1 MEISLTQII
10 ILLIMLVTLAIYSYI
25 TWKKFGKDSVDEIIS
40 VSEPPKEISAM
51 MAAYIN
57 SSQKEISNYLVYI
70 GLLELI
76 SKGFVIIEDY
86 VDLKKYNKVK
96 KNSKMTEDEYEIKKD
111 KKTVEIID
119 IEKYYRQISKKKYGF
134 NMEKVNDYGCRQWE
148 LSEEERMV
156 LEFLIEYGKD
166 SILGHKK
173 PIMEQFFK
181 ILEVLKEKFAGR
193 GNYTFLYLIGIK
205 SINREKWDKRLYN
218 SNWKFKILYIIIIFL
233 FEILLFIFEGMNA
246 IVPSIVLFPI
256 FFWVIL
262 LSNILFLILKTKAFP
277 VLIKLM
283 ISLLI
288 GAFCGIMYFWAGL
301 MLFLFGIAGVLIT
314 LATILL
320 VLYFRNVGKF
330 TDRGARVKKDLEG
343 FRMYVKSG
351 EVKKFNDVEELI
363 SYFKKI
369 LPFSQALKVQKHV
382 VEMVKKSIEISGF
395 NDKKEYIEN
404 MLNIFI
410 YKNDKFMKSFVNE
423 IFTNEILESA
433 RNDALGG
440 NYYEEF

>member
-10 ILLIMLVTLAIYSYI
+10 ILLIMLITLVIYSYI
-25 TWKKFGKDSVDEIIS
+25 TWKKFGKNSVDEIIS

-51 MAAYIN
+51 MAAYMDGSKQTIDLA
-57 SSQKEISNYLVYI
+57 YL

-76 SKGFVIIEDY
+76 SKEFVIIEDY
-86 VDLKKYNKVK
+86 VDLKNYKV
-96 KNSKMTEDEYEIKKD
+96 TEDEHEIKKD
-111 KKTVEIID
+111 KKTVEIVD
-119 IEKYYRQISKKKYGF
+119 IKKYYRQITKKKYGF
-134 NMEKVNDYGCRQWE
+134 NMGKINDYGCRQWE
-148 LSEEERMV
+148 LSEEERMI
-156 LEFLIEYGKD
+156 LEFLIEYDKE
-166 SILGHKK
+166 SILGYKN
-173 PIMEQFFK
+173 PIMNQLLK
-181 ILEVLKEKFAGR
+181 ILEVLKEKFDGR
-193 GNYTFLYLIGIK
+193 GNYAFLYLIGIK
-205 SINREKWDKRLYN
+205 SINKKKWDKRLYT
-218 SNWKFKILYIIIIFL
+218 SNWRFRIFYIIIIFL
-233 FEILLFIFEGMNA
+233 FGIFLFIFEGMKA
-246 IVPSIVLFPI
+246 IVPLIVLFPI

-277 VLIKLM
+277 VLMRLM

-320 VLYFRNVGKF
+320 VLYFRNIGKF
-330 TDRGARVKKDLEG
+330 TDRGAKVKKDLEG

-369 LPFSQALKVQKHV
+369 LPFSQALEVQKHV
-382 VEMVKKSIEISGF
+382 VEMVEKSIEMSRF

-410 YKNDKFMKSFVNE
+410 YKNDKFMKSFGNE
-423 IFTNEILESA
+423 IFTNEILERA
-433 RNDALGG
+433 HDDGLGG

>member
-1 MEISLTQII
+1 MEISLIQII

-51 MAAYIN
+51 MAAYMDGSKQTIDLA
-57 SSQKEISNYLVYI
+57 YL

-76 SKGFVIIEDY
+76 SKEFVIIEDY
-86 VDLKKYNKVK
+86 VDLKNYKV
-96 KNSKMTEDEYEIKKD
+96 TEDEHEIKKD
-111 KKTVEIID
+111 KKTVEIVD
-119 IEKYYRQISKKKYGF
+119 IEKYYRQITKKKYGF
-134 NMEKVNDYGCRQWE
+134 NMGKINDYGCRQWE
-148 LSEEERMV
+148 LSEEERMI
-156 LEFLIEYGKD
+156 LEFLIEYDKE
-166 SILGHKK
+166 SILGYKN
-173 PIMEQFFK
+173 PIMNQLLK
-181 ILEVLKEKFAGR
+181 ILEVLKEKFDGR
-193 GNYTFLYLIGIK
+193 GNYAFLYLIGIK
-205 SINREKWDKRLYN
+205 SINREKWDKRFYN
-218 SNWKFKILYIIIIFL
+218 SNWKLKILYIIIIFL
-233 FEILLFIFEGMNA
+233 FGILLFIFEGMNA
-246 IVPSIVLFPI
+246 IVPLIVLFPT
-256 FFWVIL
+256 FFWAIL

-288 GAFCGIMYFWAGL
+288 GAFCGIVYFSAGL
-301 MLFLFGIAGVLIT
+301 MLFPFGIAGVLIT

-330 TDRGARVKKDLEG
+330 TDKGAKVKKNLEG

-382 VEMVKKSIEISGF
+382 VEMIKKSIEISGF
-395 NDKKEYIEN
+395 EDKKEYIEN
-404 MLNIFI
+404 TLNIFI
-410 YKNDKFMKSFVNE
+410 YKNDKFMKSFGNE
-423 IFTNEILESA
+423 IFAKEILEKAS
-433 RNDALGG
+433 NEALEG

>member
-10 ILLIMLVTLAIYSYI
+10 ILLIMLITLVIYSYI
-25 TWKKFGKDSVDEIIS
+25 TWKKFGKNSVDEIIS

-51 MAAYIN
+51 MAAYMDGSKQTIDLA
-57 SSQKEISNYLVYI
+57 YL

-76 SKGFVIIEDY
+76 SKEFVIIEDY
-86 VDLKKYNKVK
+86 VDLKNYKV
-96 KNSKMTEDEYEIKKD
+96 TEDEHEIKKD
-111 KKTVEIID
+111 KKTVEIVD
-119 IEKYYRQISKKKYGF
+119 IEKYYRQITKKKYGF
-134 NMEKVNDYGCRQWE
+134 NMGKINDYGCRQWE
-148 LSEEERMV
+148 LSEEERMI
-156 LEFLIEYGKD
+156 LEFLIEYDKE
-166 SILGHKK
+166 SILGYKK
-173 PIMEQFFK
+173 PIMNQLLK
-181 ILEVLKEKFAGR
+181 ILEVLKEKFDGR
-193 GNYTFLYLIGIK
+193 GNYAFLYLIGIK
-205 SINREKWDKRLYN
+205 SINREKWDKRFYN

-233 FEILLFIFEGMNA
+233 FGILLFIFEGMNA
-246 IVPSIVLFPI
+246 IVPLIVLFPT
-256 FFWVIL
+256 FFWAIL

-288 GAFCGIMYFWAGL
+288 GAFCGIVYFSAGL

-314 LATILL
+314 LTTILL

-330 TDRGARVKKDLEG
+330 TDGGARIKKDLEG
-343 FRMYVKSG
+343 FKMYVKSG

-382 VEMVKKSIEISGF
+382 VEMIKKSIEISGLE
-395 NDKKEYIEN
+395 DKKEYIEN
-404 MLNIFI
+404 TLNIFI
-410 YKNDKFMKSFVNE
+410 YKNDKFMKSFGNE
-423 IFTNEILESA
+423 IFAKEILEKAS
-433 RNDALGG
+433 NEALEG

>member
-1 MEISLTQII
+1 ME
-10 ILLIMLVTLAIYSYI
+10 
-25 TWKKFGKDSVDEIIS
+25 KFGKDSVDEITS

-57 SSQKEISNYLVYI
+57 SSQKETSNYLVYI

-119 IEKYYRQISKKKYGF
+119 IEKYYRQITKKKYGF
-134 NMEKVNDYGCRQWE
+134 NMQKVNDYGCRQWE

-156 LEFLIEYGKD
+156 LEFLIEYDKD

-181 ILEVLKEKFAGR
+181 ILGVLKEKFDGR

-205 SINREKWDKRLYN
+205 SIKKERWDKRLYN

-233 FEILLFIFEGMNA
+233 FGILLFIFEGMKA
-246 IVPSIVLFPI
+246 IVSLVVLFPI

-288 GAFCGIMYFWAGL
+288 GAFCGIIYFWVGL
-301 MLFLFGIAGVLIT
+301 MLFAFGITGVLVT
-314 LATILL
+314 LTTILL
-320 VLYFRNVGKF
+320 VFYFKNIGKY
-330 TDRGARVKKDLEG
+330 TDRGIEVKRNLEG
-343 FRMYVKSG
+343 LKKYIKSG
-351 EVKKFNDVEELI
+351 ETRKFENIEEMIL
-363 SYFKKI
+363 YFKKI
-369 LPFSQALKVQKHV
+369 LPFSQALEVQKHV
-382 VEMVKKSIEISGF
+382 VKMVEKSIEISGF

-404 MLNIFI
+404 ILNIFI
-410 YKNDKFMKSFVNE
+410 YKNDKFMKSFGNE
-423 IFTNEILESA
+423 IFTNEILE
-433 RNDALGG
+433 G
-440 NYYEEF
+440 NYYEKF

>member
-1 MEISLTQII
+1 MEISLIQII

-51 MAAYIN
+51 MAAYMDGSKQTIDLA
-57 SSQKEISNYLVYI
+57 YL

-76 SKGFVIIEDY
+76 SKEFVIIEDY
-86 VDLKKYNKVK
+86 VDLKNYKV
-96 KNSKMTEDEYEIKKD
+96 TEDEHEIKKD
-111 KKTVEIID
+111 KKTVEIVD
-119 IEKYYRQISKKKYGF
+119 IEKYYRQITKKKYGF
-134 NMEKVNDYGCRQWE
+134 NMGKINDYGCRQWE
-148 LSEEERMV
+148 LSEEERMI
-156 LEFLIEYGKD
+156 LEFLIEYDKE
-166 SILGHKK
+166 SILGYKN
-173 PIMEQFFK
+173 PIMNQLLK
-181 ILEVLKEKFAGR
+181 ILEVLKEKFDGR
-193 GNYTFLYLIGIK
+193 GNYAFLYLIGIK
-205 SINREKWDKRLYN
+205 SINREKWDKRFYN
-218 SNWKFKILYIIIIFL
+218 SNWKLKILYIIIIFL
-233 FEILLFIFEGMNA
+233 FGILLFIFEGMNA
-246 IVPSIVLFPI
+246 IVPLIVLFPT
-256 FFWVIL
+256 FFWAIL

-330 TDRGARVKKDLEG
+330 TDKGAKVKKNLEG

-382 VEMVKKSIEISGF
+382 VEMIKKSIEISGF
-395 NDKKEYIEN
+395 EDKKEYIEN
-404 MLNIFI
+404 TLNIFI
-410 YKNDKFMKSFVNE
+410 YKNDKFMKSFGNE
-423 IFTNEILESA
+423 IFAKEILEKAS
-433 RNDALGG
+433 NEALEG

>member
-10 ILLIMLVTLAIYSYI
+10 ILLIMLITLAIYSYI
-25 TWKKFGKDSVDEIIS
+25 TWKKFGKNSVDEIIS

-51 MAAYIN
+51 MAAYMDGSKQTIDLA
-57 SSQKEISNYLVYI
+57 YL

-76 SKGFVIIEDY
+76 SKEFVIIEDY
-86 VDLKKYNKVK
+86 VDLKNYKV
-96 KNSKMTEDEYEIKKD
+96 TEDEHEIKKD
-111 KKTVEIID
+111 KNTVEIVD
-119 IEKYYRQISKKKYGF
+119 IEKYYRQITKKKYGF
-134 NMEKVNDYGCRQWE
+134 NMDKINDYGCRQWE
-148 LSEEERMV
+148 LSEEERMI
-156 LEFLIEYGKD
+156 LEFLIEYDKE
-166 SILGHKK
+166 SILGYKK
-173 PIMEQFFK
+173 PIMNQLLK
-181 ILEVLKEKFAGR
+181 ILEVLKEKFDGR
-193 GNYTFLYLIGIK
+193 GNYAFLYLIGIK
-205 SINREKWDKRLYN
+205 SINREKWDKRFYN

-233 FEILLFIFEGMNA
+233 FGILLFIFEGMNA
-246 IVPSIVLFPI
+246 IVPLIVLFPT

-288 GAFCGIMYFWAGL
+288 GAFCGIVYFSAGV

-314 LATILL
+314 LTTILL
-320 VLYFRNVGKF
+320 VLYFRNIGKF
-330 TDRGARVKKDLEG
+330 TDRGASIKKDLEG
-343 FRMYVKSG
+343 FKMYVKSG

-404 MLNIFI
+404 TLNIFI
-410 YKNDKFMKSFVNE
+410 YKNDKFMKSFG
-423 IFTNEILESA
+423 NEILTKEILEKAS
-433 RNDALGG
+433 NEALEG

>member
-10 ILLIMLVTLAIYSYI
+10 ILLIMLITLLIYSYI
-25 TWKKFGKDSVDEIIS
+25 TWKKFGKNSVDKIIS

-51 MAAYIN
+51 MAAYMDGSKQTIDLA
-57 SSQKEISNYLVYI
+57 YL

-76 SKGFVIIEDY
+76 SKEFVIIEDY
-86 VDLKKYNKVK
+86 VDLKNYKV
-96 KNSKMTEDEYEIKKD
+96 TEDEHEIKKD
-111 KKTVEIID
+111 KKTVEIVD
-119 IEKYYRQISKKKYGF
+119 IEKYYRQITKKKYGF
-134 NMEKVNDYGCRQWE
+134 NMGKINDYGCRQWE
-148 LSEEERMV
+148 LSEEERMI
-156 LEFLIEYGKD
+156 LEFLIEYDKE
-166 SILGHKK
+166 SILGYKK
-173 PIMEQFFK
+173 PIMNQLLK
-181 ILEVLKEKFAGR
+181 ILEVLKEKFDGR
-193 GNYTFLYLIGIK
+193 GNYAFLYLIGIK
-205 SINREKWDKRLYN
+205 SINREKWDKRFYN

-233 FEILLFIFEGMNA
+233 FGILLFIFEGMNA
-246 IVPSIVLFPI
+246 IVPLIVLFPT
-256 FFWVIL
+256 FFWAIL

-288 GAFCGIMYFWAGL
+288 GAFCGIVYFSAGVV
-301 MLFLFGIAGVLIT
+301 LFLFGIAGVLIT
-314 LATILL
+314 LTTILL

-330 TDRGARVKKDLEG
+330 TDGGARIKKDLEG
-343 FRMYVKSG
+343 FKMYVKSG

-410 YKNDKFMKSFVNE
+410 YKNDKFMKSFAK
-423 IFTNEILESA
+423 EILEKAS
-433 RNDALGG
+433 NEALEG

>member
-57 SSQKEISNYLVYI
+57 SSQKETSNYLVYI

-86 VDLKKYNKVK
+86 VDLKNYKV
-96 KNSKMTEDEYEIKKD
+96 TEDEHEIKKD
-111 KKTVEIID
+111 KKTVEIVD
-119 IEKYYRQISKKKYGF
+119 IKKYYRQITKKKYGF
-134 NMEKVNDYGCRQWE
+134 NMGKINDYGCRQWE
-148 LSEEERMV
+148 LSEEERMI
-156 LEFLIEYGKD
+156 LEFLIEYDKE
-166 SILGHKK
+166 SILGYKN
-173 PIMEQFFK
+173 PIMNQLLK
-181 ILEVLKEKFAGR
+181 ILEVLKEKFDGR
-193 GNYTFLYLIGIK
+193 GNYAFLYLIGIK
-205 SINREKWDKRLYN
+205 SINREKWDKRFYN
-218 SNWKFKILYIIIIFL
+218 SNWKLKILYIIIIFL
-233 FEILLFIFEGMNA
+233 FGILLFIFEGMNA
-246 IVPSIVLFPI
+246 IVPLIVLFPT
-256 FFWVIL
+256 FFWAIL
-262 LSNILFLILKTKAFP
+262 LSNILFLILKTKGFP

-288 GAFCGIMYFWAGL
+288 GVFCGIVYFSAGL
-301 MLFLFGIAGVLIT
+301 MLFPFGIAGVIIT
-314 LATILL
+314 LVTILL
-320 VLYFRNVGKF
+320 VLYFRNIGKF
-330 TDRGARVKKDLEG
+330 TDGGARIKKDLEG
-343 FRMYVKSG
+343 FKMYVKSG

-382 VEMVKKSIEISGF
+382 VEMIKKSIEISGLE
-395 NDKKEYIEN
+395 DKKEYIEN
-404 MLNIFI
+404 TLNIFI
-410 YKNDKFMKSFVNE
+410 YKNDKFMKSFGNE
-423 IFTNEILESA
+423 IFAKEILEKAS
-433 RNDALGG
+433 NEALEG

>member
-10 ILLIMLVTLAIYSYI
+10 ILLIMLITLVIYSYI
-25 TWKKFGKDSVDEIIS
+25 TWKKFGKNSVDEIIS

-51 MAAYIN
+51 MAAYMDGSKQTIDLA
-57 SSQKEISNYLVYI
+57 YL

-76 SKGFVIIEDY
+76 SKEFVIIEDY
-86 VDLKKYNKVK
+86 VDLKNYKV
-96 KNSKMTEDEYEIKKD
+96 TEDEHEIKKD
-111 KKTVEIID
+111 KKTVEIVD
-119 IEKYYRQISKKKYGF
+119 IEKYYRQITKKKYGF
-134 NMEKVNDYGCRQWE
+134 NMGKINDYGCRQWE
-148 LSEEERMV
+148 LSEEERMI
-156 LEFLIEYGKD
+156 LEFLIEYDKE
-166 SILGHKK
+166 SILGYKK
-173 PIMEQFFK
+173 PIMNQLLK
-181 ILEVLKEKFAGR
+181 ILEVLKEKFDGR
-193 GNYTFLYLIGIK
+193 GNYAFLYLIGIK
-205 SINREKWDKRLYN
+205 SINREKWDKRFYN

-233 FEILLFIFEGMNA
+233 FGILLFIFEGMNA
-246 IVPSIVLFPI
+246 IVPLIVLFPT
-256 FFWVIL
+256 FFWAIL

-288 GAFCGIMYFWAGL
+288 GAFCGIVYFSAGV

-314 LATILL
+314 LTTILL

-330 TDRGARVKKDLEG
+330 TDGGAKIKKDLEG
-343 FRMYVKSG
+343 FKMYVKSG

-382 VEMVKKSIEISGF
+382 VKMIKKSIEISGF
-395 NDKKEYIEN
+395 EDKKEYIEN
-404 MLNIFI
+404 TLNIFI
-410 YKNDKFMKSFVNE
+410 YKNDKFMKSFGNE
-423 IFTNEILESA
+423 IFAKEILEKAS
-433 RNDALGG
+433 DEALEG